1 MNMYPEI
8 ENELSKTLR
17 GHNLLQDNKDKWE
30 TLVKKYP
37 SFDLL
42 HLLYLKKVK
51 EDEPLGFIK
60 EVQKSSIHFSNPVWL
75 EYLLNLQNLPAKN
88 IPEQTHLEKESNEKI
103 SKMLEAQALSFQEPV
118 GEHEELPVS
127 VEAMHRIDYF
137 ESQGIRLEE
146 QPGKQDQ
153 LEIRVKK
160 FTDWLKDM
168 KRINPHPVDLG
179 SQEESS
185 AQVEGFAA
193 KSLET
198 KEEVLTE
205 AMAEV
210 LIKQGKSNEAIHVYE
225 KLSFL
230 NPSKTTYFAAKI
242 ERLKQQ

>member
-1 MNMYPEI
+1 MNIYPEI
-8 ENELSKTLR
+8 QNQLSKTLL
-17 GHNLLQDNKDKWE
+17 GDNLLPDNKETWE
-30 TLVKKYP
+30 SLVRKYP

-42 HLLYLKKVK
+42 HLFYLKKVK
-51 EDEPLGFIK
+51 QEEPVSLNK
-60 EVQKSSIHFSNPVWL
+60 EVQKRSIHFSNPIWL
-75 EYLLNLQNLPAKN
+75 EYLLNTQNLPAEN
-88 IPEQTHLEKESNEKI
+88 IQEDGSMENESNEKM
-103 SKMLEAQALSFQEPV
+103 SRLLEAQKLSFQQPV
-118 GEHEELPVS
+118 NENEELPMP
-127 VEAMHRIDYF
+127 VEVMHRVDYF

-146 QPGKQDQ
+146 QPGIPDQ
-153 LEIRVKK
+153 MQIRVKK

-179 SQEESS
+179 SMEASA

-210 LIKQGKSNEAIHVYE
+210 LTKQGKSKEAIHVYE

-230 NPSKTTYFAAKI
+230 NPSKSTYFAAKI

>member
-1 MNMYPEI
+1 MNIYPEI
-8 ENELSKTLR
+8 ENQLSRTLR
-17 GHNLLQDNKDKWE
+17 GDNLLPDNKE
-30 TLVKKYP
+30 TWDDLSKKYP

-42 HLLYLKKVK
+42 HLLYLKQVKKV
-51 EDEPLGFIK
+51 EPIGFIK

-75 EYLLNLQNLPAKN
+75 EYLLNLEDLPVEN
-88 IPEQTHLEKESNEKI
+88 VPEEISMEKEGSQKI
-103 SKMLEAQALSFQEPV
+103 SKMLEAQALSFQQPV
-118 GEHEELPVS
+118 DENEELPIAI
-127 VEAMHRIDYF
+127 EAMHRIDYF

-146 QPGKQDQ
+146 QPGNQDQ
-153 LEIRVKK
+153 MEIRVKK

-193 KSLET
+193 KSLES

-210 LIKQGKSNEAIHVYE
+210 LVKQGKSKEAVDVYE

-230 NPSKTTYFAAKI
+230 NPSKSTYFTAKI
-242 ERLKQQ
+242 EHLKQH